1 MKNLEKNIILLK
13 DTPDEPGVYLLKDGT
28 GNIFY
33 IGKAKSLKK
42 RLSSYFNNKNDGSKS
57 VFLGGRTDSFEFIAT
72 ENELEALILEETLI
86 KKHRPRFNVRM
97 KDDKSYPYIAVTDE
111 EYPRI
116 IYSRSINRKSQKYF
130 GPYADSSAA
139 RNVLELAHNIFK
151 IRRCAKKLPL
161 KKNERPCINYQIG
174 KCSGVCSGKISR
186 EEYISRVNE
195 AANFIGGET
204 DGIIKRLKLQ
214 MDKYSSETLFEK
226 AAEIRNI
233 IFDIQ
238 RISQKQ
244 NVIASSAYDIDYL
257 AVSVIKE
264 EAVLLLFEFRGG
276 ALSGRKVFIYE
287 NTEFINETEIYERF
301 LFDHYAKNDS
311 LPHKIIL
318 KDRLNSSQ
326 LFQQMLSD
334 KKNKI
339 KISSA
344 KSDDEKSVIKIM
356 SKNIDLIR
364 TERESKKI
372 LSDKSRALAELA
384 HVLNTTRMIRTMV
397 CFDISNFQGK
407 DSVASMSCFLNGY
420 PDKKGYRKFKIRG
433 YESANDPGMI
443 HEAVSRYLQNIINE
457 SLDLP
462 DLIVIDGGPT
472 QLTRA
477 IEAASALKTD
487 VMIISIAKR
496 NEEIYTSPDDP
507 PIVLPKESQALKII
521 QSIRDESH
529 RFGVKYHRELRSRRI
544 ISSPFDSIKG
554 IGKEKKEL
562 LLKNYGS
569 AKNAALAEAEEIAVN
584 LNISREKALQIK
596 ELLLSDNS
604 N

>member
-116 IYSRSINRKSQKYF
+116 IYSRSINRKSHKYF

-174 KCSGVCSGKISR
+174 KCSGVCTGKISR

-195 AANFIGGET
+195 AANFIGGQT
-204 DGIIKRLKLQ
+204 DEIIKRLKLQ

-244 NVIASSAYDIDYL
+244 NVIASSAYDIDYI
-257 AVSVIKE
+257 AVSVIEE
-264 EAVLLLFEFRGG
+264 EAVLLLFEFRSG

-287 NTEFINETEIYERF
+287 NTEFINEAEIYERF
-301 LFDHYAKNDS
+301 LFDHYAQNDS

-326 LFQQMLSD
+326 LFQKMLSD

-339 KISSA
+339 RISSA
-344 KSDDEKSVIKIM
+344 KSDDERSVIKIM

-384 HVLNTTRMIRTMV
+384 RVLNTTRMIRTMT

-457 SLDLP
+457 SLELP

-496 NEEIYTSPDDP
+496 NEEIYTSPDAP
-507 PIVLPKESQALKII
+507 PIVLPKESQALQII

-529 RFGVKYHRELRSRRI
+529 RFGVKYHREIRSRRI
-544 ISSPFDSIKG
+544 ISSPFDKIKG
-554 IGKEKKEL
+554 IGKDKKAL

-569 AKNAALAEAEEIAVN
+569 AKNAALAEAEEIAVK
-584 LNISREKALQIK
+584 LNISKEKAQKIK
-596 ELLLSDNS
+596 ELLLSDNF